1 MRNPHVIDFKIGG
14 ERMSVGKKQSNGAL
28 RRAIEIVGSQAK
40 LAEKI
45 DTAQS
50 TVWYWLNRKNGKVPH
65 DYCAPI
71 AKATKNRV
79 TKEELRPDLFIK
91 D

>member
-1 MRNPHVIDFKIGG
+1 MAA
-14 ERMSVGKKQSNGAL
+14 KKGSNGAL

-50 TVWYWLNRKNGKVPH
+50 TVWYWLNKKDGKVP
-65 DYCAPI
+65 YNFCARV
-71 AKATKNRV
+71 AKATSNRV
-79 TKEELRPDLFIK
+79 TKHELRPDLFPK
-91 D
+91 G

>member
-1 MRNPHVIDFKIGG
+1 MVPI
-14 ERMSVGKKQSNGAL
+14 KKESNHAL

-45 DTAQS
+45 NTAQS

-65 DYCAPI
+65 AFCAAI
-71 AKATKNRV
+71 AKATGNRV
-79 TKEELRPDLFIK
+79 TKSELRPDLFIK